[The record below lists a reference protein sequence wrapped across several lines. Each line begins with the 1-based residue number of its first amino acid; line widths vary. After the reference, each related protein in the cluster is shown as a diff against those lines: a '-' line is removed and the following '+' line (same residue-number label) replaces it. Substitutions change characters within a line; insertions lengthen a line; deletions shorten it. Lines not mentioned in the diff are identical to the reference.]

1 MWDVGQHK
9 LWILIAT
16 GKSIMQIFILLFTI
30 RTLELDTVEN
40 GYDLAALLL
49 SGNGGFFLTHFMD

>member
-1 MWDVGQHK
+1 MWGVGQHK

-30 RTLELDTVEN
+30 KSLELKTVEN
-40 GYDLAALLL
+40 GYDLAAILF
-49 SGNGGFFLTHFMD
+49 SGNGGFFLTHFKF